1 MMISIKRIYRNLRRM
16 LRSFRYQLQYL
27 RQEKEAF
34 LNVLNISDEYQ
45 LFITND
51 NFGGTRQYEDNVTKL
66 SPKTVILRRLSYG
79 ERSDII
85 YEVSNLDKGKNFLLS
100 LSDLNEIFRLHFSQ
114 ITINTLVHT
123 TTIENIFNHVIEYKI
138 NHPNC
143 RLLYLVH
150 DFHSVCLNCN
160 LYVNDHYCA
169 LKCEEEKC
177 NLYLADK
184 KVTIQ
189 EWRMIWKR
197 FFAYVDEIRCFSNSS
212 KEILC
217 QAYKDLEK
225 NKIKIQPHDL
235 SFITFTPIIGIE
247 RLSLHLG
254 IIGAC
259 NANIKGKSVAK
270 KIIRKYGDEF
280 PISMVGSSYRY
291 YKIKKKKVKYMG
303 LYQQG
308 ELQNIIEHEKISL
321 AIVPS
326 LCPETFSYLISELI
340 AMDIPIACFNYG
352 AQAEKVRKY
361 YKGIVCNNVEEMC
374 DYIES
379 QR

>member
-34 LNVLNISDEYQ
+34 LNVLNLSDEYQ

-100 LSDLNEIFRLHFSQ
+100 LSDLNEIFRLNFSQ

-123 TTIENIFNHVIEYKI
+123 TTIENIFNHVIEY
-138 NHPNC
+138 
-143 RLLYLVH
+143 
-150 DFHSVCLNCN
+150 
-160 LYVNDHYCA
+160 
-169 LKCEEEKC
+169 
-177 NLYLADK
+177 
-184 KVTIQ
+184 
-189 EWRMIWKR
+189 
-197 FFAYVDEIRCFSNSS
+197 
-212 KEILC
+212 
-217 QAYKDLEK
+217 
-225 NKIKIQPHDL
+225 
-235 SFITFTPIIGIE
+235 TPIIGIE

-270 KIIRKYGDEF
+270 KIIRKYGDVI

-291 YKIKKKKVKYMG
+291 YRIKGKKVKYLG
-303 LYQQG
+303 PYRQG
-308 ELQNIIEHEKISL
+308 ELQNIIKDEKITL
-321 AIVPS
+321 AIFPS

-340 AMDIPIACFNYG
+340 AMDIPIVCFNYG

-361 YKGIVCNNVEEMC
+361 GKGTVCNSVEEMC

-379 QR
+379 QS

>member
-1 MMISIKRIYRNLRRM
+1 
-16 LRSFRYQLQYL
+16 
-27 RQEKEAF
+27 
-34 LNVLNISDEYQ
+34 
-45 LFITND
+45 
-51 NFGGTRQYEDNVTKL
+51 
-66 SPKTVILRRLSYG
+66 
-79 ERSDII
+79 
-85 YEVSNLDKGKNFLLS
+85 
-100 LSDLNEIFRLHFSQ
+100 
-114 ITINTLVHT
+114 
-123 TTIENIFNHVIEYKI
+123 
-138 NHPNC
+138 
-143 RLLYLVH
+143 
-150 DFHSVCLNCN
+150 
-160 LYVNDHYCA
+160 
-169 LKCEEEKC
+169 
-177 NLYLADK
+177 
-184 KVTIQ
+184 
-189 EWRMIWKR
+189 MIWKR

-225 NKIKIQPHDL
+225 DKIKIQPHDL

-270 KIIRKYGDEF
+270 KIIRKYGDEI

>member
-1 MMISIKRIYRNLRRM
+1 M
-16 LRSFRYQLQYL
+16 
-27 RQEKEAF
+27 
-34 LNVLNISDEYQ
+34 
-45 LFITND
+45 
-51 NFGGTRQYEDNVTKL
+51 TKL

-225 NKIKIQPHDL
+225 DKIKIQPHDL

-270 KIIRKYGDEF
+270 IIRKYGDEI

-291 YKIKKKKVKYMG
+291 YKIKKKKG
-303 LYQQG
+303 
-308 ELQNIIEHEKISL
+308 
-321 AIVPS
+321 
-326 LCPETFSYLISELI
+326 
-340 AMDIPIACFNYG
+340 
-352 AQAEKVRKY
+352 
-361 YKGIVCNNVEEMC
+361 
-374 DYIES
+374 
-379 QR
+379 